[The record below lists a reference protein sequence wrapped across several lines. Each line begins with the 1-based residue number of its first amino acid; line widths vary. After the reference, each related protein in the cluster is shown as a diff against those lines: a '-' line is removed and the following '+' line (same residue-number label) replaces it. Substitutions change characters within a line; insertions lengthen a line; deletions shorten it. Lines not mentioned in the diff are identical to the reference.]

1 MNATLIATYTKDK
14 DAQSAINLLIEH
26 GFDSDNISVVMLDKE
41 KESKFD
47 TDDNFD
53 ASLSDMEDE
62 EDIDKAEDLDYE
74 IDEEDFS
81 DSEGGVIEPIGG
93 INLGDNNIDS
103 FGDGDFM
110 VGGPIL
116 EEIDDLETLEDAPE
130 EVLIAEVLM
139 ALGISD
145 EEVEGYEGR
154 IKNGEIL
161 VSITVDVD
169 DVDEYRE
176 VLGTGEPTTLE
187 VIEEE

>member
-1 MNATLIATYTKDK
+1 
-14 DAQSAINLLIEH
+14 
-26 GFDSDNISVVMLDKE
+26 
-41 KESKFD
+41 
-47 TDDNFD
+47 
-53 ASLSDMEDE
+53 
-62 EDIDKAEDLDYE
+62 
-74 IDEEDFS
+74 
-81 DSEGGVIEPIGG
+81 
-93 INLGDNNIDS
+93 
-103 FGDGDFM
+103 M

>member
-139 ALGISD
+139 ALGLSD

-154 IKNGEIL
+154 IKNGE
-161 VSITVDVD
+161 
-169 DVDEYRE
+169 
-176 VLGTGEPTTLE
+176 LGTGEPTTLE